1 MANTKSAE
9 KRARQ
14 SERRRLRNRSVKTR
28 LHSLEKT
35 LHAAIATGKKD
46 ESGKALKD
54 MASAFDKA
62 VKGGIIRKETA
73 NRKKSRLTLRVNK
86 VK

>member
-14 SERRRLRNRSVKTR
+14 SERRRLRNRSVKTH
-28 LHSLEKT
+28 LHTLEKQ
-35 LHAAIATGKKD
+35 LDAAITSGKKD
-46 ESGKALKD
+46 EAGKSLKD
-54 MASAFDKA
+54 MASAYDKA
-62 VKGGIIRKETA
+62 VKGGVIRKETA

>member
-14 SERRRLRNRSVKTR
+14 SERRRVRNRGVKTHLR
-28 LHSLEKT
+28 TLEKQ
-35 LHAAIATGKKD
+35 LQSAIASGEKD
-46 ESGKALKD
+46 TAGAALRKYS
-54 MASAFDKA
+54 SAYDKA
-62 VKGGIIRKETA
+62 VKGGVVRRETA
-73 NRKKSRLTLRVNK
+73 NRKKSRLAVRMNT